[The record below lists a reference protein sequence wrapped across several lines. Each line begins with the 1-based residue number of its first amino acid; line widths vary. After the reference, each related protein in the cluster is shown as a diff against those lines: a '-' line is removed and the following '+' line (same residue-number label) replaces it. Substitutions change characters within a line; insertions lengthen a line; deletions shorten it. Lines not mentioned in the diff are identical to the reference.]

1 MKDKIPNEFI
11 PTSPSMLK
19 RIKDLTDDK
28 SWQAFFDKYRNVVRS
43 AALKAGLSEVEADEA
58 VQETFITIAKRIKE
72 FQYDPIRGTFKSFLL
87 TTARW
92 KITDQ
97 LRKRKHQGSQPLS
110 NPDATEDRTATIERI
125 PDPAGFDLDAIW
137 NEEWAKT
144 IIAAARERIKQR
156 VSGKQYQIFDLH
168 VLKGWP
174 VKKVKAALNVSAAQ
188 VYLAKCRIP
197 LLMKVE
203 LAKLKKEFN

>member
-1 MKDKIPNEFI
+1 
-11 PTSPSMLK
+11 MLK

-28 SWQAFFDKYRNVVRS
+28 SWQAFFDKYRNLLRGT
-43 AALKAGLSEVEADEA
+43 ALKAGLSDVEADEA

-97 LRKRKHQGSQPLS
+97 LRKRKHQATHQPS
-110 NPDATEDRTATIERI
+110 NPDATEGRTATIERI
-125 PDPAGFDLDAIW
+125 PDPAGFDLDVIW

-144 IIAAARERIKQR
+144 IVAAALERIKQQ

-168 VLKGWP
+168 VIKGWP
-174 VKKVKAALNVSAAQ
+174 VTKVKEALNVSASQ
-188 VYLAKCRIP
+188 VYIAKCRIQ
-197 LLMKVE
+197 LLMKSE

>member
-1 MKDKIPNEFI
+1 MKDKLINTFLK
-11 PTSPSMLK
+11 TSPSMLE

-28 SWQAFFDKYRNVVRS
+28 SWQAFFDKYRNLVWGTARKS
-43 AALKAGLSEVEADEA
+43 GLSETEADEA

-97 LRKRKHQGSQPLS
+97 LRKRKHQGSQPLN
-110 NPDATEDRTATIERI
+110 NPDATEGRTATIDRI
-125 PDPAGFDLDAIW
+125 PDPAGLDLDAIW
-137 NEEWAKT
+137 NEEWVKT
-144 IIAAARERIKQR
+144 ISAAARERIKQR

-168 VLKGWP
+168 VLQEWP
-174 VKKVKAALNVSAAQ
+174 VAKVTEALNVSAAQ
-188 VYLAKCRIP
+188 VYLAKYRIGH
-197 LLMKVE
+197 LLKAE
-203 LAKLKKEFN
+203 SAKLREEFD